1 MEDSQENVVNHNNP
15 FPTATS
21 THLQTMC
28 SEQADWNFHTLSFI
42 QSPGPSAV
50 SAAAPP
56 SHIFVSVEIRPNLLT
71 LSRLSSLSALLRNR
85 TALIIGS
92 HEGARSTLFTNGN
105 TAIPQPPMDERVD
118 SCARVRKVPRGVFA
132 DRLLNLAVNQIK
144 KQKAINGPSAHIS
157 EPSVEA
163 QGKAT
168 YSAPIPE
175 GNITLS

>member
-1 MEDSQENVVNHNNP
+1 MLALYAHHPSLYSKLKILNGTYDSV
-15 FPTATS
+15 
-21 THLQTMC
+21 
-28 SEQADWNFHTLSFI
+28 LS
-42 QSPGPSAV
+42 SDM
-50 SAAAPP
+50 
-56 SHIFVSVEIRPNLLT
+56 PNLLT

-105 TAIPQPPMDERVD
+105 TAIPQPPMGEGVD

-144 KQKAINGPSAHIS
+144 KQKAINGPSAQIS

-168 YSAPIPE
+168 YSVPIPIPE
-175 GNITLS
+175 GNITLSDEFIL

>member
-1 MEDSQENVVNHNNP
+1 MLALYAHHPSLYSKLKILNGTYDSV
-15 FPTATS
+15 
-21 THLQTMC
+21 
-28 SEQADWNFHTLSFI
+28 LS
-42 QSPGPSAV
+42 SDM
-50 SAAAPP
+50 
-56 SHIFVSVEIRPNLLT
+56 PNLLT
-71 LSRLSSLSALLRNR
+71 LSRFSSLSALLRNR

-157 EPSVEA
+157 EPSVET

-168 YSAPIPE
+168 YSAPISE
-175 GNITLS
+175 GNITLSDEFIL

>member
-1 MEDSQENVVNHNNP
+1 MLALYAHHPSLYPKLKILNGTYDSV
-15 FPTATS
+15 
-21 THLQTMC
+21 
-28 SEQADWNFHTLSFI
+28 LS
-42 QSPGPSAV
+42 SDM
-50 SAAAPP
+50 
-56 SHIFVSVEIRPNLLT
+56 PNLLT

-118 SCARVRKVPRGVFA
+118 SCARVRKVPHGVFA

-157 EPSVEA
+157 EPSVET

-175 GNITLS
+175 GNITLSDEFIL

>member
-1 MEDSQENVVNHNNP
+1 MLALYAHHPSLYSKLKILNGTYDSV
-15 FPTATS
+15 
-21 THLQTMC
+21 
-28 SEQADWNFHTLSFI
+28 LS
-42 QSPGPSAV
+42 SGM
-50 SAAAPP
+50 
-56 SHIFVSVEIRPNLLT
+56 PNLLT

-105 TAIPQPPMDERVD
+105 TAIPQPPMHKGVD

-157 EPSVEA
+157 EPSVGT

-168 YSAPIPE
+168 YSGLIPE
-175 GNITLS
+175 GNITLSDEFIL